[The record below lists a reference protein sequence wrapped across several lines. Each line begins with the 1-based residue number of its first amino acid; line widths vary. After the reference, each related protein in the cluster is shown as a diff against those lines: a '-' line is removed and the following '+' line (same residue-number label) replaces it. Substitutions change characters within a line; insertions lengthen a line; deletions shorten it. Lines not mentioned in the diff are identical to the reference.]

1 VVVIFLNLLFTSELG
16 LQPSNT
22 GLKHGALPRRFS
34 FNPQIKAVQLRNERF
49 EQNRNIPAAV
59 GIPLERA
66 G

>member
-1 VVVIFLNLLFTSELG
+1 VIVIFLNLLCGSELG

-22 GLKHGALPRRFS
+22 GLKNGALPMRLS
-34 FNPQIKAVQLRNERF
+34 FNPQIKEVQLRNERF
-49 EQNRNIPAAV
+49 EQNRNIPAAA